1 MYLLFNLLQIYFRK
15 TIRIHNEIVAD
26 PTAVVANRYSTFN
39 MPVDVSIANCIDV
52 VANRYSPLNM
62 QLSVDL

>member
-1 MYLLFNLLQIYFRK
+1 MPAI
-15 TIRIHNEIVAD
+15 IVIANILS
-26 PTAVVANRYSTFN
+26 AHIALIANRYSTFN